1 MTEETPI
8 LIQQINA
15 EELKTIFD
23 DDALTTFL
31 FPSGYMVAFR
41 VPFQPIISNI
51 PKIMHFRSLLLKS
64 NPSVNTES
72 TLLSYGTYYCCKNEH
87 LYYSLDL
94 YGNLKTD
101 TLRDHIDIH
110 LTRLTCVTGQ
120 NTTIFLS
127 VNVDE
132 NKDITKLQDIVR
144 TYGFKYHLSRVGIIT
159 DQNLRTMFN

>member
-72 TLLSYGTYYCCKNEH
+72 TLLSYGTY

-110 LTRLTCVTGQ
+110 LTRLTCATGQ
-120 NTTIFLS
+120 NTSIFLS
-127 VNVDE
+127 VDVDE
-132 NKDITKLQDIVR
+132 NKDITKLPDIVR
-144 TYGFKYHLSRVGIIT
+144 TFGFKYHLSRVGIIT